1 MGLIDVKK
9 ELQKLDKGE
18 IIDLVSELYKKNK
31 SPKEFLD
38 FWANPNE
45 NELFTKYRDK
55 VFRAFYAVKGYD
67 YSLKNGK
74 QAISDFKKF
83 SPSAD
88 LIADLM
94 LFYVET
100 GVIFTNDFGDVD
112 EPFYSSMETTYE
124 SALKLMKKEDLLDK
138 FAVRV
143 KKIVDD
149 SDGTGWGFHDTLG
162 DIYCD
167 FYEEGET

>member
-9 ELQKLDKGE
+9 ELQKLDKRE

-45 NELFTKYRDK
+45 NELFAKYRDK
-55 VFRAFYAVKGYD
+55 VFSAFYHERGFD
-67 YSLKNGK
+67 RSLKVAK

-88 LIADLM
+88 LVADLM

-100 GVIFTNDFGDVD
+100 GVIYTNDFGDID

-124 SALKLMKKEDLLDK
+124 SALKFMKKENLLVK
-138 FAVRV
+138 FAARA

-167 FYEEGET
+167 FYDE

>member
-9 ELQKLDKGE
+9 ELNKLDKSK
-18 IIDLVSELYKKNK
+18 IIDLVAELYKNNK
-31 SPKEFLD
+31 SPKDFLD
-38 FWANPNE
+38 FWVNPNE
-45 NELFTKYRDK
+45 NELFIKYRDK
-55 VFRAFYAVKGYD
+55 VFRAFYMEKGYD

-83 SPSAD
+83 SPSSE
-88 LIADLM
+88 LVADLM

-100 GVIFTNDFGDVD
+100 GVIFTNDFGDID

-124 SALKLMKKEDLLDK
+124 SALKFMKKENLLDK
-138 FAVRV
+138 FAVRA

-167 FYEEGET
+167 FYDEQ